1 MPQTKGYLRA
11 IKTCV
16 LIGIVLL
23 AGCASPSIT
32 VLRDDTFKSSMVNSL
47 ACMPFVKG
55 RRCTEAPSG
64 EIALLDCRLS
74 AINYPIEL
82 YSDGASQEISYILH
96 EELKNKYGET
106 VKDYNASM
114 SVFKRLTRDHPH
126 STLRSLASAF
136 ARERGVE
143 YVMIGILENYIER
156 EGSAGGIER
165 PASVNFRLY
174 LMHAATSTVVFE
186 GSFEETQQAFT
197 EDPLNALVFFKRG
210 ARWLTAGELSREG
223 IIDILEDIR

>member
-16 LIGIVLL
+16 LIGIVILT
-23 AGCASPSIT
+23 GCASPFIT

-96 EELKNKYGET
+96 EELKNKYDAA
-106 VKDYNASM
+106 VKNYNASM

-126 STLRSLASAF
+126 RTLRSLASAF
-136 ARERGVE
+136 ARELGVE
-143 YVMIGILENYIER
+143 YAMIGILDSYIER
-156 EGSAGGIER
+156 EGRASGVER
-165 PASVNFRLY
+165 PASVGFSLY
-174 LMHAATSTVVFE
+174 ILHAPTNSVVFE
-186 GSFEETQQAFT
+186 GTFSETQQSLF
-197 EDPLNALVFFKRG
+197 ENPLKASSFFKRG
-210 ARWLTAGELSREG
+210 ARWVSAGELSREG
-223 IIDILEDIR
+223 IADILADIP

>member
-1 MPQTKGYLRA
+1 MHILK
-11 IKTCV
+11 ISV
-16 LIGIVLL
+16 LLGLLVL

-32 VLRDDTFKSSMVNSL
+32 VLRDDTFKSSMINSL

-55 RRCTEAPSG
+55 RRCTETPSG

-74 AINYPIEL
+74 AINYPIKL

-96 EELKNKYGET
+96 EELQKKYGAA
-106 VKDYNASM
+106 VKDYNAGIFN
-114 SVFKRLTRDHPH
+114 FKRLARDNPH
-126 STLRSLASAF
+126 STLRSLTSAF
-136 ARERGVE
+136 ALERGVE

-223 IIDILEDIR
+223 IIDILEDLR

>member
-16 LIGIVLL
+16 LIGIVILT
-23 AGCASPSIT
+23 GCASPSIT

-64 EIALLDCRLS
+64 DNALLDCRLS
-74 AINYPIEL
+74 AINYPIEF
-82 YSDGASQEISYILH
+82 YSTGASQEISYILH

-143 YVMIGILENYIER
+143 YVMIGILERYIER
-156 EGSAGGIER
+156 EGSAGGVER
-165 PASVNFRLY
+165 PASVGFSLY
-174 LMHAATSTVVFE
+174 VLHAPTGSVVFE
-186 GSFEETQQAFT
+186 GSFEETQQSLS
-197 EDPLNALVFFKRG
+197 ESPLKAGLFFKRG

-223 IIDILEDIR
+223 ITDILADIP